1 MGLICRKIRRTFFLT
16 GSRTTT
22 PRSCRN
28 GGYIFINI
36 FVHIYIYIYTHIILN
51 FTTMCVDWVY
61 YVRYL
66 FCQYKS
72 FGCLSLFQPGKHCLS
87 RIQGFLAAWIS
98 SKDQKGIGWRETTN
112 SAKLFAGDGLTI
124 EYIQVYSDVWVCVT
138 GICKHNKHIG
148 PVFQQK

>member
-1 MGLICRKIRRTFFLT
+1 MVVTYLLIYLC
-16 GSRTTT
+16 
-22 PRSCRN
+22 
-28 GGYIFINI
+28 
-36 FVHIYIYIYTHIILN
+36 IYIYIHIIMN

-87 RIQGFLAAWIS
+87 RIQGFLEAWIS

-112 SAKLFAGDGLTI
+112 SAKQFAGDGLTI
-124 EYIQVYSDVWVCVT
+124 EYIQIYSDVWVCVT
-138 GICKHNKHIG
+138 GICKHNKHIR